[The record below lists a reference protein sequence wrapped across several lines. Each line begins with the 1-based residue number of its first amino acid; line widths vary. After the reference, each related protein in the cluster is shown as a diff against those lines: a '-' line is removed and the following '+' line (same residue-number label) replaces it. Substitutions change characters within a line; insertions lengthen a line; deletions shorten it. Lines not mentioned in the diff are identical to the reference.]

1 MHPDLGWVIG
11 AVGAVFIVGAYFL
24 GRWKSGEQARIL
36 ESDLGVTRDELEHAI
51 LEAESLQGE
60 LRDAQAEYDLYRMN
74 VLEHFSGTSD
84 LLRDLT
90 VQYRS
95 VYQHLTKG
103 ASTLC
108 PEGFVGLTEGLP
120 KPQLASPIP
129 DLESEADKETSEWSA
144 PEEEEGSSASE
155 GALVS

>member
-1 MHPDLGWVIG
+1 MYPDLSWGLA
-11 AVGAVFIVGAYFL
+11 AVAAILTAAAFFV
-24 GRWKSGEQARIL
+24 GRWMSGERARKLESELTVARGELEQARL
-36 ESDLGVTRDELEHAI
+36 EV
-51 LEAESLQGE
+51 ESLRRK
-60 LRDAQAEYDLYRMN
+60 LSAAQDEYDAYRMN

-103 ASTLC
+103 AATLC

-120 KPQLASPIP
+120 KPALAGPPPELEIAADEEVPELNPP
-129 DLESEADKETSEWSA
+129 DEEAHRTVAAARS
-144 PEEEEGSSASE
+144 
-155 GALVS
+155 

>member
-1 MHPDLGWVIG
+1 ML
-11 AVGAVFIVGAYFL
+11 A
-24 GRWKSGEQARIL
+24 
-36 ESDLGVTRDELEHAI
+36 SDLSVTRDELEYAV
-51 LEAESLQGE
+51 LEAESLQGK

-120 KPQLASPIP
+120 KPQLANPVP
-129 DLESEADKETSEWSA
+129 DLEPEAGEENAKWVSSDEKEESA
-144 PEEEEGSSASE
+144 ASDSALMS
-155 GALVS
+155 